1 MTNEQEYVLDVI
13 VKCIKIPYNVKNKIS
28 GEDIKDKR
36 LRNLINLFYLSYWE
50 NLSLNENNT
59 LDNIIKELNW
69 DFDII
74 SFLKQKIA

>member
-50 NLSLNENNT
+50 NLSLTENNT

>member
-28 GEDIKDKR
+28 EEDIKDKR
-36 LRNLINLFYLSYWE
+36 LRNLINLFYLSYWK
-50 NLSLNENNT
+50 NLSLTENNT
-59 LDNIIKELNW
+59 LNNIIKELNW

-74 SFLKQKIA
+74 SFLKQKIV